1 MSMNGCKQG
10 SMMKV
15 NRERRRKSMD
25 IRSTFETLDKKF
37 TSFGGLEQGGITRL
51 LYSPEWI
58 DAVRELEAT
67 FKEEG
72 LEVSFDDVG
81 NLSGR
86 LVGSKYAEET
96 ILTGS
101 HIDTVVEGGHLD
113 GQFGILSALVA
124 VKYLKEKY
132 GQPLRTIE
140 VLSLAEEEGSRFPYT
155 FWGSKNFFNLAKKAD
170 VDTIE
175 DAEGIKF
182 EDAMH
187 ESGFDYRK
195 TDDVRDDIKAFIE
208 VHIEQGKVLEAENKA
223 IGVVTG
229 IVGQKRYTI
238 NLKGEANHAGT
249 TPMSLRRDTVVAY
262 SEIVTDL
269 TKRAREIGEPLVLT
283 FGHVTPVPNT
293 VNVVPGEIT
302 FSIDCRHIDQQL
314 LNNFAREIEDK
325 VKAVAEANSM
335 TYDINLWMDEAPSLM
350 DKEIIQ
356 IVEQAAKDNV
366 GDSYKLM
373 PSGAGHDAQ
382 IFADFVPTAMLFV
395 PSIGGIS
402 HNTNEETKIEDLV
415 KGIEV
420 LKDVLY
426 ELAYKE

>member
-1 MSMNGCKQG
+1 
-10 SMMKV
+10 
-15 NRERRRKSMD
+15 MD
-25 IRSTFETLDKKF
+25 IQSTFETLDKKF
-37 TSFGGLEQGGITRL
+37 TSFGGLEKGGITRL

-86 LVGSKYAEET
+86 LVGSKYSEET

-155 FWGSKNFFNLAKKAD
+155 FWGSKNFFNLAKKED
-170 VDTIE
+170 VATIE

-187 ESGFDYRK
+187 ESGFDYRQ
-195 TDDVRDDIKAFIE
+195 TDDVRDDIKAFVE
-208 VHIEQGKVLEAENKA
+208 VHIEQGKVLETENKA

-229 IVGQKRYTI
+229 IVGQKRYSVH
-238 NLKGEANHAGT
+238 LKGEANHAGT

-314 LNNFAREIEDK
+314 LNDFAREIEDK

-335 TYDINLWMDEAPSLM
+335 AYDINLWMDEAPSLM

-356 IVEQAAKDNV
+356 IIEQAAKDNV

-382 IFADFVPTAMLFV
+382 IFANFVPTAMLFV

-420 LKDVLY
+420 LKDVLF